1 MEKRVPIIGDKGY
14 VTIPCLPQLKC
25 PFCGE
30 ITDTIPLLAFDN
42 PQNGKRLFIG
52 HFCCCGG
59 WSMISCNQTD
69 TEVNI
74 LANWRIE
81 PLPPVHPKH
90 FSPTIN
96 RISPQF
102 ETIYNE
108 AYIAQKQNLLQIC
121 GAGYRKA
128 LECLIKDYCIH
139 LHNDRK
145 ETIIK
150 CDTGVCIGDNID
162 SQTVKEIAE
171 RAIWL
176 GNDESHYA
184 KRWTDKDT
192 DDLVEV
198 ISFLCKAIEQDEER
212 KQLLAEM
219 PEQQKK

>member
-1 MEKRVPIIGDKGY
+1 
-14 VTIPCLPQLKC
+14 
-25 PFCGE
+25 
-30 ITDTIPLLAFDN
+30 
-42 PQNGKRLFIG
+42 
-52 HFCCCGG
+52 
-59 WSMISCNQTD
+59 MISCDQTD
-69 TEVNI
+69 ADVD
-74 LANWRIE
+74 AFAKWSIE
-81 PLPPVHPKH
+81 PLPPVTPKR

-96 RISPQF
+96 RISPVF
-102 ETIYNE
+102 ESIYNE

-150 CDTGVCIGDNID
+150 CDTRVCIGDNID

-198 ISFLCKAIEQDEER
+198 IIFLCKAIEQDEER
-212 KQLLAEM
+212 KQLVAEM
-219 PEQQKK
+219 PEQKKK